1 MAMNDD
7 ANRRAELIGA
17 ALAGE
22 LTPQEQAE
30 LDEMGRRD
38 PSVLTELAELNALRG
53 QLRASALTWV
63 DAEPGPG
70 LTDRLAAI
78 AETDAV
84 TEPDAAAE
92 THAATELVGQRA
104 PTRDRAW
111 RGRAARGLVAACLV
125 GAGVLG
131 TLGYQRTAG
140 EPPDGPPG
148 TLGAVEQIAFSGE
161 PDDTVVRA
169 SLVAHT
175 WGTETVLEVDGF
187 TVGETFEVVLVSD
200 SGKELS
206 SGAFIGADATV
217 SCRMNAAVMRED
229 VAQVW
234 IVSSDEHVRLVAELP
249 AAT

>member
-7 ANRRAELIGA
+7 TDRRAELIGA

-22 LTPQEQAE
+22 LTPHEQAE

-38 PSVLTELAELNALRG
+38 PSVLTELAELDALRG

-63 DAEPGPG
+63 DAEPSPG
-70 LTDRLAAI
+70 LADRLAAI
-78 AETDAV
+78 AE
-84 TEPDAAAE
+84 PG
-92 THAATELVGQRA
+92 AATEVTGRRVPA
-104 PTRDRAW
+104 RDRAW

-140 EPPDGPPG
+140 QPPDGPPG

-161 PDDTVVRA
+161 PDNTAVRA

-200 SGKELS
+200 SGTELS
-206 SGAFIGADATV
+206 SGAFIGAEATV

-234 IVSSDEHVRLVAELP
+234 IVSSDERMRLVAELP

>member
-7 ANRRAELIGA
+7 TDRRAELIGA

-22 LTPQEQAE
+22 LTPHEQAE

-38 PSVLTELAELNALRG
+38 PSVLTELAELDALRG

-63 DAEPGPG
+63 DAEPRPG

-78 AETDAV
+78 AETDAA
-84 TEPDAAAE
+84 TEP
-92 THAATELVGQRA
+92 HAATELVGQRA
-104 PTRDRAW
+104 PARDRAW

-140 EPPDGPPG
+140 QPPDGPPG

-161 PDDTVVRA
+161 PDNTAVRA

-200 SGKELS
+200 SGTELS
-206 SGAFIGADATV
+206 SGAFIGAEATV

-234 IVSSDEHVRLVAELP
+234 IVSSDERMRLVAELP